1 MSTLLEDLVID
12 RVDLC
17 DEGANSEAFIELFK
31 RKEQSSMDVKEV
43 LSKMKPEHAKL
54 IQDAMDASAT
64 SLKKAQDSVAAITKE
79 RDDAMTKLDATKR
92 LLADANKALDDMKE
106 EHKPHPDGCD
116 CPECKAKREAAAK
129 DSKGSGNAS
138 FDQTET
144 FKSMPKEVQDYL
156 ATLKTQKEAAESEL
170 RKSKEAAAEAE
181 AVAKAESLKAIP
193 VEKEKLVGI
202 LKTATPELIELLTVI
217 NTAIEGT
224 VLGEVGK
231 SAQNSTGSADANDA
245 WSKIDAKAVEL
256 TKSKGITKAK
266 AVSEVIREN
275 PDLYREYLKGGAN

>member
-54 IQDAMDASAT
+54 IQDAMDASAA
-64 SLKKAQDSVAAITKE
+64 SLKEAQDSVAAITKE
-79 RDDAMTKLDATKR
+79 RDDVMTKLDATKR

-202 LKTATPELIELLTVI
+202 LKTATPELIELLTVV

-231 SAQNSTGSADANDA
+231 SAQNSIGSADANDA

>member
-1 MSTLLEDLVID
+1 
-12 RVDLC
+12 
-17 DEGANSEAFIELFK
+17 
-31 RKEQSSMDVKEV
+31 MDVKEV

-54 IQDAMDASAT
+54 IQDAMNASAA
-64 SLKKAQDSVAAITKE
+64 SLKEAQDSVAAITKE

-116 CPECKAKREAAAK
+116 CPECKAKREAATK

-202 LKTATPELIELLTVI
+202 LKTATPELIELLTVV

>member
-129 DSKGSGNAS
+129 DSKGSGNAG

-202 LKTATPELIELLTVI
+202 LKTATPELIELLTVV

>member
-54 IQDAMDASAT
+54 IQDAMNASAA
-64 SLKKAQDSVAAITKE
+64 SLKEAQDSVAAITKE

-202 LKTATPELIELLTVI
+202 LKTATPELIELLTVV
-217 NTAIEGT
+217 NTTIEGT

>member
-54 IQDAMDASAT
+54 IQDAMDASAA

-79 RDDAMTKLDATKR
+79 RDDAKAELEAAQKS
-92 LLADANKALDDMKE
+92 LADVQKALDDMKE
-106 EHKPHPDGCD
+106 EHKPHPEGCD
-116 CPECKAKREAAAK
+116 CPECRAKREAAAK

-231 SAQNSTGSADANDA
+231 SASGSSDTGAADA
-245 WSKIDAKAVEL
+245 WGKIDAKATEL
-256 TKSKGITKAK
+256 AKSKNITKAK
-266 AVSEVIREN
+266 AVSEVIKEN
-275 PDLYREYLKGGAN
+275 PELYREYLEGGAN

>member
-54 IQDAMDASAT
+54 IQDAMDASAA

-79 RDDAMTKLDATKR
+79 RDDAKAELEAAQKS
-92 LLADANKALDDMKE
+92 LADVQKALDDMKE
-106 EHKPHPDGCD
+106 EHKPHPAGCD
-116 CPECKAKREAAAK
+116 CPECRAKREAAAK

-231 SAQNSTGSADANDA
+231 SASGSSDTGAADA
-245 WSKIDAKAVEL
+245 WGKIDAKATEL
-256 TKSKGITKAK
+256 AKSKNITKAK
-266 AVSEVIREN
+266 AVSEVIKEN
-275 PDLYREYLKGGAN
+275 PELYREYLEGGAN

>member
-43 LSKMKPEHAKL
+43 LSKMKPEHAKI
-54 IQDAMDASAT
+54 IQDAFDASAT
-64 SLKKAQDSVAAITKE
+64 SLKEAQDSVASITKE
-79 RDDAMTKLDATKR
+79 RDDAKTELETTQKTLEETK
-92 LLADANKALDDMKE
+92 KALEDMQE
-106 EHKPHPDGCD
+106 ANKPHPEDCD
-116 CPECKAKREAAAK
+116 CPECKAKREAAEK
-129 DSKGSGNAS
+129 DKASSGNAS

-156 ATLKTQKEAAESEL
+156 NTLKVQKETAEEEL
-170 RKSKEAAAEAE
+170 RKSKEAAVEAE

-202 LKTATPELIELLTVI
+202 LKTATPELIELLTVM

-231 SAQNSTGSADANDA
+231 SASGSSDTGAADA
-245 WSKIDAKAVEL
+245 WGKIDAKATEL
-256 TKSKGITKAK
+256 AKSKNITKAK
-266 AVSEVIREN
+266 AVSEVIKEN
-275 PDLYREYLKGGAN
+275 PELYREYLEGGAN

>member
-54 IQDAMDASAT
+54 IQDAMNASAA
-64 SLKKAQDSVAAITKE
+64 SLKEAQDSVAAITKE

-181 AVAKAESLKAIP
+181 AVTKAESLKAIP

-202 LKTATPELIELLTVI
+202 LKTATPELIELLTVV

-245 WSKIDAKAVEL
+245 WSKIDAKAAEL

>member
-1 MSTLLEDLVID
+1 MTTLLEDLVID

-54 IQDAMDASAT
+54 IQDAMDASAA
-64 SLKKAQDSVAAITKE
+64 SLKEAQDSVAAITKE
-79 RDDAMTKLDATKR
+79 RDDAKAELETTQKS
-92 LLADANKALDDMKE
+92 LADAQKALDDMKE

-181 AVAKAESLKAIP
+181 AVAKAESLSAIP

-202 LKTATPELIELLTVI
+202 LKTATPELIELLTVV
-217 NTAIEGT
+217 NAAIEGT
-224 VLGEVGK
+224 VLGEIGK
-231 SAQNSTGSADANDA
+231 SAHNSTGSVNANDA
-245 WSKIDAKAVEL
+245 WAKIDAKAAEL
-256 TKSKGITKAK
+256 AKSNNITKAK

-275 PDLYREYLKGGAN
+275 PELYREYLEGGAN

>member
-54 IQDAMDASAT
+54 IQDAMDASAA

-79 RDDAMTKLDATKR
+79 RDDAKAELEAAQKS
-92 LLADANKALDDMKE
+92 LADVQKALDDMKE
-106 EHKPHPDGCD
+106 EHKPHPEDCD
-116 CPECKAKREAAAK
+116 CPECRAKREAAAK

-231 SAQNSTGSADANDA
+231 SASGSSDTGAADA
-245 WSKIDAKAVEL
+245 WGKIDAKATEL
-256 TKSKGITKAK
+256 AKSKNITKAK
-266 AVSEVIREN
+266 AVSEVIKEN
-275 PDLYREYLKGGAN
+275 PELYREYLEGGAN

>member
-54 IQDAMDASAT
+54 IQDAMDASAA
-64 SLKKAQDSVAAITKE
+64 SLKEAQDSVAAITKE
-79 RDDAMTKLDATKR
+79 RDDAKAELETAQKS
-92 LLADANKALDDMKE
+92 LADVQKALDDMKE

-231 SAQNSTGSADANDA
+231 SASGSSDTGAADA
-245 WSKIDAKAVEL
+245 WGKIDAKATEL
-256 TKSKGITKAK
+256 AKSKNITKAK
-266 AVSEVIREN
+266 AVSEVIKEN
-275 PDLYREYLKGGAN
+275 PELYREYLEGGAN

>member
-54 IQDAMDASAT
+54 IQDAMNASAA
-64 SLKKAQDSVAAITKE
+64 SLKEAQDSVAAITKE
-79 RDDAMTKLDATKR
+79 RDDVMTKLDATKR

-202 LKTATPELIELLTVI
+202 LKTATPELIELLTVV

-266 AVSEVIREN
+266 AVSEVIKEN
-275 PDLYREYLKGGAN
+275 PELYREYLEGGAN

>member
-1 MSTLLEDLVID
+1 MTTLLEDLVID

-54 IQDAMDASAT
+54 IQDAMDASAA
-64 SLKKAQDSVAAITKE
+64 SLKEAQDSVAAITKE
-79 RDDAMTKLDATKR
+79 RDDAKAELVATQR
-92 LLADANKALDDMKE
+92 SLAETQKALDDMKE

-116 CPECKAKREAAAK
+116 CPECKAKREAATK

-202 LKTATPELIELLTVI
+202 LKTATPELIELLTVV

-231 SAQNSTGSADANDA
+231 SAQNSTGSANANDA
-245 WSKIDAKAVEL
+245 WAKIDAKAAEL
-256 TKSKGITKAK
+256 AKSNNITKAK

-275 PDLYREYLKGGAN
+275 PELYREYLEGGAN

>member
-54 IQDAMDASAT
+54 IQDAMDASAA
-64 SLKKAQDSVAAITKE
+64 SLKEAQDSVAAITKE
-79 RDDAMTKLDATKR
+79 RDDAKAELETTQKS
-92 LLADANKALDDMKE
+92 LADAQKALDDMKE
-106 EHKPHPDGCD
+106 DHKPHPDGCD
-116 CPECKAKREAAAK
+116 CPECKAKREAANK

-156 ATLKTQKEAAESEL
+156 ATLKTQKEAAENEL

-231 SAQNSTGSADANDA
+231 SAQNSTGSADANYA
-245 WSKIDAKAVEL
+245 WAKIDAKAVEL
-256 TKSKGITKAK
+256 AKSNNITKAK

-275 PDLYREYLKGGAN
+275 PDLYREYLEGGAN

>member
-43 LSKMKPEHAKL
+43 LSKMKPEHAKI
-54 IQDAMDASAT
+54 IQDAFDASAT
-64 SLKKAQDSVAAITKE
+64 SLKEAQDSVASITKE
-79 RDDAMTKLDATKR
+79 RDDAKTELETTQKTLEETK
-92 LLADANKALDDMKE
+92 KALEDMQE
-106 EHKPHPDGCD
+106 ANKPHPEDCD

-245 WSKIDAKAVEL
+245 WAKIDAKAVEL
-256 TKSKGITKAK
+256 AKSKNITKAK

-275 PDLYREYLKGGAN
+275 PDLYREYLEGGAN

>member
-43 LSKMKPEHAKL
+43 LSKMKPEHAKI
-54 IQDAMDASAT
+54 IQDAFDASAT
-64 SLKKAQDSVAAITKE
+64 SLKEAQDSVASITKE
-79 RDDAMTKLDATKR
+79 RDDVKAELETTQKTLEETK
-92 LLADANKALDDMKE
+92 KALEDMQE
-106 EHKPHPDGCD
+106 ANKPHPEDCD
-116 CPECKAKREAAAK
+116 CPECKAKREAAEK
-129 DSKGSGNAS
+129 DKASSGNAS

-156 ATLKTQKEAAESEL
+156 NTLKVQKETAEKEL
-170 RKSKEAAAEAE
+170 RKSKEAAVEAE

-202 LKTATPELIELLTVI
+202 LKTATPELIELLTVM

-231 SAQNSTGSADANDA
+231 SASGSSDTGAADA
-245 WSKIDAKAVEL
+245 WGKIDAKATEL
-256 TKSKGITKAK
+256 AKSKNITKAK
-266 AVSEVIREN
+266 AVSEVIKEN
-275 PDLYREYLKGGAN
+275 PELYREYLEGGAN

>member
-1 MSTLLEDLVID
+1 MPTLLEDLVID

-54 IQDAMDASAT
+54 IQDAMDASAA

-79 RDDAMTKLDATKR
+79 RDDAKAELEATQKS
-92 LLADANKALDDMKE
+92 LADVQKALDDMKE
-106 EHKPHPDGCD
+106 EHKPHPEGCD
-116 CPECKAKREAAAK
+116 CPECRAKREAAAK

-231 SAQNSTGSADANDA
+231 SASGSSDTGAADA
-245 WSKIDAKAVEL
+245 WGKIDAKATEL
-256 TKSKGITKAK
+256 AKSKNITKAK
-266 AVSEVIREN
+266 AVSEVIKEN
-275 PDLYREYLKGGAN
+275 PELYREYLEGGAN

>member
-1 MSTLLEDLVID
+1 MSTLLEDLIID

-43 LSKMKPEHAKL
+43 LSKMKPEHAKI
-54 IQDAMDASAT
+54 IQDAIDASAA
-64 SLKKAQDSVAAITKE
+64 SLKEAQDSVASVTKE
-79 RDDAMTKLDATKR
+79 RDDAKTELESTQKT
-92 LLADANKALDDMKE
+92 LAETQKALEDMQE
-106 EHKPHPDGCD
+106 AHKPHPEDCT
-116 CPECKAKREAAAK
+116 CPECMAKREAAAK
-129 DSKGSGNAS
+129 DSSGSGNAS

-144 FKSMPKEVQDYL
+144 FKSMPREAQEYL
-156 ATLKTQKEAAESEL
+156 NTLKTQKEAAENEL

-181 AVAKAESLKAIP
+181 AIAKADSLKAIP

-202 LKTATPELIELLTVI
+202 LKTANPELIELLTVI

-231 SAQNSTGSADANDA
+231 SAQQSTGSADANDA
-245 WSKIDAKAVEL
+245 WAKIDAKADEIA
-256 TKSKGITKAK
+256 KSKSITKAK
-266 AVSEVIREN
+266 AVSEVIKDN
-275 PDLYREYLKGGAN
+275 PELYREYLEGGAN

>member
-1 MSTLLEDLVID
+1 MPTLLEDLIID

-43 LSKMKPEHAKL
+43 LSKMKPEHAKI
-54 IQDAMDASAT
+54 IQDAIDASAA
-64 SLKKAQDSVAAITKE
+64 SLKEAQDSVAAITKE
-79 RDDAMTKLDATKR
+79 RDDAKTELETTQTTLEETK
-92 LLADANKALDDMKE
+92 KALEDMQE
-106 EHKPHPDGCD
+106 ANKPHPEGCD
-116 CPECKAKREAAAK
+116 CPECTAKSDAAEKDKA
-129 DSKGSGNAS
+129 GSGNVS

-144 FKSMPKEVQDYL
+144 FKSMPKEIQDYL
-156 ATLKTQKEAAESEL
+156 NTLKVQKETAEEEL

-202 LKTATPELIELLTVI
+202 LKTATPELIELLTVM

-231 SAQNSTGSADANDA
+231 SASGSSDAGAADA
-245 WSKIDAKAVEL
+245 WGKIDAKATEL
-256 TKSKGITKAK
+256 AKSKSITKAK
-266 AVSEVIREN
+266 AVSEVIKEN
-275 PDLYREYLKGGAN
+275 PELYREYLEGGAN

>member
-31 RKEQSSMDVKEV
+31 RKEQSSMDVKEI

-54 IQDAMDASAT
+54 IQDAMDTSAAS
-64 SLKKAQDSVAAITKE
+64 LREAQDSIATITRE
-79 RDDAMTKLDATKR
+79 RDDVMTKLEATQMS
-92 LLADANKALDDMKE
+92 LAETQKALDDMKKE
-106 EHKPHPDGCD
+106 RKSHPDDCS
-116 CPECKAKREAAAK
+116 CPECMAKRDAAAN
-129 DSKGSGNAS
+129 DSNGHGNVS

-144 FKSMPKEVQDYL
+144 FKSMPKEVKDYL
-156 ATLKTQKEAAESEL
+156 ATLKIQKEAAESEL

-181 AVAKAESLKAIP
+181 AVVKAESLKAIP

-217 NTAIEGT
+217 NTAIDGT

-231 SAQNSTGSADANDA
+231 SAYNSTGSADANDA

>member
-54 IQDAMDASAT
+54 IQDAMDASAA

-79 RDDAMTKLDATKR
+79 RDDAKAELEAAQKS
-92 LLADANKALDDMKE
+92 LADVQKALDDMKE
-106 EHKPHPDGCD
+106 EHKPHPEGCD
-116 CPECKAKREAAAK
+116 CPECRAKREAATK
-129 DSKGSGNAS
+129 DSKGSGNVS

-231 SAQNSTGSADANDA
+231 SASGSSDTGAADA
-245 WSKIDAKAVEL
+245 WGKIDAKATEL
-256 TKSKGITKAK
+256 AKNKNITKAK
-266 AVSEVIREN
+266 AVSEVIKEN
-275 PDLYREYLKGGAN
+275 PELYREYLEGGAN